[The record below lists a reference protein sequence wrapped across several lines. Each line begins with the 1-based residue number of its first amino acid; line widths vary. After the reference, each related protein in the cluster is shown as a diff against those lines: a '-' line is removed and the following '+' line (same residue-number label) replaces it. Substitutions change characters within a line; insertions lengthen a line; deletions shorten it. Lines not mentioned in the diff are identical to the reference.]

1 MAETTFFFSVIIPV
15 FNRLSEIQELLPSL
29 EQQAIPLNRFEVLLV
44 DDGSADGT
52 EAWIKQKMSLT
63 ELRLRY
69 FKQAHQGPGSAR
81 NLGMKNASG
90 EYFVF
95 VDSDCTVPPDWLS
108 TIESALL
115 HDPGIRGFGGRD
127 DARSDFPSLLLAINY
142 SMTSFLTT
150 GGMRGGK
157 KRRLAKFY
165 PRSFNMGI
173 HRDLAGMIGGFGDLR
188 HGQDIE
194 FSQRMIQSGEKVVY
208 IPESVVYH
216 KRRTSPIRFFR
227 QVFNWGVARI
237 NLYKI
242 DSDMLEWLHAMPA
255 LGFWTAVFVSMAA
268 LVLPSWRP
276 VWSGLAEF
284 VLALL
289 IASGFHSGLRWR
301 NFRAGL
307 LTPVVMILQISGY
320 ALGFTAAW
328 IWRVLLGRDEW
339 TGFVRRYY

>member
-1 MAETTFFFSVIIPV
+1 MAKTTFFFSVIIPV

-29 EQQAIPLNRFEVLLV
+29 EQQSIPLNRFEVLLI
-44 DDGSADGT
+44 DDGSSDGT
-52 EAWIKQKMSLT
+52 EAWIKEKMKST
-63 ELRLRY
+63 EISLRY
-69 FKQAHQGPGSAR
+69 FKQAHRGPGSAR
-81 NLGMKNASG
+81 NLGMQNASG

-95 VDSDCTVPPDWLS
+95 VDSDCTVPSNWLKL
-108 TIESALL
+108 IESALIRNL
-115 HDPGIRGFGGRD
+115 GIRGFGGRD

-173 HRDLAGMIGGFGDLR
+173 HRELVGIIGGFGSLR

-194 FSQRMIQSGEKVVY
+194 FSHRMIQSGEKVIY

-216 KRRTSPIRFFR
+216 KRRTSLFRFFR

-237 NLYKI
+237 NLYKM
-242 DSDMLEWLHAMPA
+242 DSGMLEWLHAMPA
-255 LGFWTAVFVSMAA
+255 LGFWLAVFVSVAA
-268 LVLPSWRP
+268 LAFPSLRP
-276 VWSGLAEF
+276 IWSALAEF
-284 VLALL
+284 VLVLL
-289 IASGFHSGLRWR
+289 ISGGLHSGIRWR
-301 NFRAGL
+301 NFWAGL

-339 TGFVRRYY
+339 TGFVRKYY